1 VPRSSPTT
9 DETTT
14 TDPAEGSSAASST
27 GSDPFVGNTGPGF
40 DPTRNGSGSGP
51 DPVAADGLQPVL
63 QIPEVTEDQI
73 RAVLANGGDGIHAL
87 FGVGDFDWVMT
98 QADLN
103 RIAPPLTRIVNRYE
117 PLQAAAG
124 FSDEAAVAIGFGL
137 YGWRTAL
144 ERRVVARARRDGEH
158 VPGEQAGATAPV
170 GDQGDGVPENLRT
183 LSVEEGYTPLGV
195 RLQPEGNG

>member
-1 VPRSSPTT
+1 VPRSQTT
-9 DETTT
+9 DPAT
-14 TDPAEGSSAASST
+14 TDPAEDSSAASST

-40 DPTRNGSGSGP
+40 DPTRNGSGPAP
-51 DPVAADGLQPVL
+51 DPVAADDGLQPVL

-73 RAVLANGGDGIHAL
+73 RAVLGNGGDMLHAL
-87 FGVGDFDWVMT
+87 VGVGDYDWVMT
-98 QADLN
+98 QADLG

-124 FSDEAAVAIGFGL
+124 FSDEAAVAIGFGM

-144 ERRVVARARRDGEH
+144 ERRSVQRAREQGQH
-158 VPGEQAGATAPV
+158 VPGEQAGPTAPV
-170 GDQGDGVPENLRT
+170 GDQGDVPENLRT